1 MSKLP
6 YLDAIVK
13 EIFRMHSPIP
23 LLFHK
28 SKSNVEINGF
38 KVPKHAQV
46 LVNLWAI
53 GRNSSTWNNPN
64 SFVPERFIERKMDTN
79 KDFNN
84 FEFIPFRLEEECVP
98 QFHWFIE

>member
-1 MSKLP
+1 MVKAKEELLVVLGKNEKPQESDMSKLP

-13 EIFRMHSPIP
+13 EIFRMHSP
-23 LLFHK
+23 
-28 SKSNVEINGF
+28 
-38 KVPKHAQV
+38 
-46 LVNLWAI
+46 I

-98 QFHWFIE
+98 QFHWFME